1 MTDEEETPL
10 QEKPGRSKKA
20 YVIAAVVVLLVL
32 GCGAAATYY
41 SLGGSGG
48 SDDVVVVHGGTEG
61 CRCVHLGN
69 EQGGNIC
76 VCPERTKP
84 EAEVSQAIATGLV
97 QNMASRRKRG
107 LREDEILQLVF
118 DSDAESDICDDE
130 DVSLDDEEDQSDES
144 SSDEEEEENQCAAGD
159 PLDTLPPSSKARKM
173 EEWQ

>member
-84 EAEVSQAIATGLV
+84 EAEEQAKHSRGRYKQSLAERD
-97 QNMASRRKRG
+97 QN
-107 LREDEILQLVF
+107 LR
-118 DSDAESDICDDE
+118 A
-130 DVSLDDEEDQSDES
+130 
-144 SSDEEEEENQCAAGD
+144 
-159 PLDTLPPSSKARKM
+159 
-173 EEWQ
+173 